1 LAFQIGVSISNEQQ
15 NYLKSNNISPS
26 KVMQKVLTTM
36 IARDSMDWENEIDRL
51 QKEVDKWKDIAQEL
65 QQELLKSTG
74 GE

>member
-1 LAFQIGVSISNEQQ
+1 
-15 NYLKSNNISPS
+15 
-26 KVMQKVLTTM
+26 MQKVLTTM